1 MTLLYRVGYYSLSDG
16 GYQYLLLDTTSREE
30 AEKLALLHDYVGQI
44 ITIDFV
50 EISDAWTIEQARL
63 RTERLRVRKSLIRN

>member
-30 AEKLALLHDYVGQI
+30 AEELALLHDYVGQI

-50 EISDAWTIEQARL
+50 EISD
-63 RTERLRVRKSLIRN
+63 V